1 MRVGLGTV
9 CLSLLFAA
17 SLGAVNARADS
28 AAAEPYTLPNTQVR
42 ELRSTTNNAIYRL
55 YIATPADYATSGKTY
70 PVVYMLDADYSFA
83 LTRNVVQHF
92 AERGKLPEMIL
103 VAIGYPGGADDME
116 VYYSNRKRDYT
127 PPRSPLPV
135 GLASG
140 RPNTAPSEDGR
151 NGQGGA
157 EMFRTFIAD
166 QVVPFVEQHF
176 PVSQDRTFIGHSY
189 GGLFGTYV
197 LLTTPE
203 LFKRYVIVSPSLW
216 FDNGSMLR
224 LEPKEVSRR
233 PIQADAYF
241 AIGSRETQA
250 TTGAPMVQ
258 QLKQFTKTL
267 QAQQSAGLRLTL
279 DVRDGETH
287 ESIFPGA
294 VTRGLETVFQ
304 DVLPRTSAS
313 VASTR
318 LEAHRQMFGP

>member
-1 MRVGLGTV
+1 MRVGAGTLF
-9 CLSLLFAA
+9 LSLLFAA
-17 SLGAVNARADS
+17 SLGAVNARAEDG
-28 AAAEPYTLPNTQVR
+28 ATEPYTLPNTQVR
-42 ELRSTTNNAIYRL
+42 QLQSTTNNAIYRL
-55 YIATPADYATSGKTY
+55 FIATPADYATSGKTY

-103 VAIGYPGGADDME
+103 VAIGYPGAADDME

-127 PPRSPLPV
+127 PPRSTLPV
-135 GLASG
+135 GFASERLAA
-140 RPNTAPSEDGR
+140 PNEDGR

-157 EMFRTFIAD
+157 DMFRTFIAD

-224 LEPKEVSRR
+224 LEPKEVSHRA
-233 PIQADAYF
+233 IQADAYF

-258 QLKQFTKTL
+258 QLKQFTKAL

-294 VTRGLETVFQ
+294 VTRGLETVFH

-313 VASTR
+313 VAATR
-318 LEAHRQMFGP
+318 FEAHRQMFGP